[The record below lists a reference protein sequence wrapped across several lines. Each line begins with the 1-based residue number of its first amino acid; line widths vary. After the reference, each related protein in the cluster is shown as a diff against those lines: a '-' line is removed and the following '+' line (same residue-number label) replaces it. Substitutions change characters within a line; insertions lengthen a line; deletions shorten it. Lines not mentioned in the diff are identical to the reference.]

1 MRWRLCVEAVWTD
14 WLTGWVSLFGDF
26 EYFALALT
34 HSLALPRCSVVQ
46 WGDTAGAIFPLLP
59 MTCG

>member
-26 EYFALALT
+26 EYFAVALT
-34 HSLALPRCSVVQ
+34 HSLSLAARSFSGETPRGQFFRC
-46 WGDTAGAIFPLLP
+46 FR
-59 MTCG
+59 